1 MRAID
6 WRRSYVRRWAHAF
19 FELDPD
25 SLCTDSS
32 RQVCR
37 PEPAVDDE
45 PCPACLAVLRMI
57 RRQEEHGAAKARAA

>member
-1 MRAID
+1 MTIE

-37 PEPAVDDE
+37 PEPAIDDE
-45 PCPACLAVLRMI
+45 PCPACLCVLRLI
-57 RRQEEHGAAKARAA
+57 RRQRELEVAASARAA